1 MKLCEPVL
9 EPQSK
14 QLIEVDIYYGTV
26 ASIVDS
32 EQSVE
37 TMLQLIGQNDSI
49 MMVKR
54 RDNSKFLS
62 NLSIL
67 MSCLVWLISD
77 NVDKTKM
84 SVLLLYLHNLSLHEH
99 ITIIKMF
106 NWIRKLLT
114 HKFMESISICF
125 FFPTASNQLGFIFF
139 RLCF

>member
-49 MMVKR
+49 MMVKK

>member
-9 EPQSK
+9 EPPSK

-49 MMVKR
+49 MMVKK

>member
-1 MKLCEPVL
+1 MKLCEAVL

-49 MMVKR
+49 MMVKK

-99 ITIIKMF
+99 IAIIKMF